1 MRTQPLLA
9 IVTCMLI
16 LGTDAWP
23 TTGIV
28 HAASPRVPASMGTT
42 IEVNTFADELNID
55 GNCSL
60 REAIQ
65 AANTDQKFDECP
77 AGQGAD
83 TIELLAGTY
92 TLTLPGADEEGNAT
106 GDLDMHSD
114 LALHGV
120 WSGVTIIDG
129 NQLDRVLHVHGG
141 AAVQVSGVTIRNG
154 LTPSGLDDQN
164 GGGDGG
170 DGGGIWNEGNLAL
183 LDCSVL
189 ANHTGKGGDGFVSV
203 GRGRGGRGGR
213 GGGIAN
219 TGVLALTLS
228 VVTSNVTGDGG
239 VGGEGGDAPEDT
251 GDGGGI
257 FNIGQMIITASTVR
271 DNRAGDGGGV
281 FIWTGSWGG
290 DGGDGGGIAN
300 HGQMTLVASTV
311 SGNTAGPSGP
321 ELTGRHV
328 GGAGGDGGGIY
339 NHGTTAWLTLVNST
353 VSGNQ
358 AGHGGDSWG
367 RFPGGPGGDGGGIY
381 NDALLTASNATVTSN
396 LTGDGG
402 SGELLAVS
410 GAGGGIYNQNSAEV
424 RNTILA
430 GNTAGGTES
439 DCEHPLT
446 SKGYNFV
453 QSITG
458 CVLAGD
464 LTGNIIGREPRLGP
478 LANYGGPTW
487 THALLPLSPAV
498 DAGSCIG
505 LDGSPV
511 TWDQRAASRPQG
523 RGCDIG
529 AYEGTFPP
537 YLFLPLMRR

>member
-42 IEVNTFADELNID
+42 IEVNTFEDELNID

-83 TIELLAGTY
+83 TIELPPGTY
-92 TLTLPGADEEGNAT
+92 TLWLPGADEEGNAT
-106 GDLDMHSD
+106 GDLDIHSD

-183 LDCSVL
+183 LDCSIL

-239 VGGEGGDAPEDT
+239 VGGEGGDAPDDT

-257 FNIGQMIITASTVR
+257 FNTGQMIITASTVR

-300 HGQMTLVASTV
+300 HGQMTLVAST
-311 SGNTAGPSGP
+311 
-321 ELTGRHV
+321 
-328 GGAGGDGGGIY
+328 
-339 NHGTTAWLTLVNST
+339 
-353 VSGNQ
+353 
-358 AGHGGDSWG
+358 
-367 RFPGGPGGDGGGIY
+367 
-381 NDALLTASNATVTSN
+381 
-396 LTGDGG
+396 
-402 SGELLAVS
+402 VS